1 MKGNRWRQGRRKAG
15 MDNRE
20 FSRRS
25 ILSGLLIG
33 AAAWMAGC
41 AAPTANPTPTPDN
54 AANETESTGKTSPM
68 ELPKTESTV
77 PEGKQI
83 ATLANGCF
91 WCTEA
96 IFQDVKGVE
105 KVVSGY
111 SGGYVKNPSYREVCG
126 KQTGHAEALQITFD
140 PKIITFKQ
148 LLEIF
153 FTTHDPTTP
162 NQQGNDVGPQYR
174 SAIFYHLPEQK
185 QTAEEVIKEFDAQHL
200 WDKPIVTEVTAFSN
214 FYAAEDY
221 HQQYFNNNGFQ
232 PYCRAVIAP
241 KVSKFR
247 AKYRDLLKQ

>member
-1 MKGNRWRQGRRKAG
+1 MENKNL
-15 MDNRE
+15 
-20 FSRRS
+20 SRRT
-25 ILSGLLIG
+25 ILGGILLTG
-33 AAAWMAGC
+33 AAWITGC
-41 AAPTANPTPTPDN
+41 AMP
-54 AANETESTGKTSPM
+54 AAHADKTKTKTTGKKAKM
-68 ELPKTESTV
+68 DLPKTEVKV
-77 PEGKQI
+77 PEGKEI

-111 SGGYVKNPSYREVCG
+111 SGGWVKNPSYREVCG

-140 PKIITFKQ
+140 PKTVSFKT
-148 LLEIF
+148 LLDIF
-153 FTTHDPTTP
+153 FMTHDPTTP

-174 SAIFYHLPEQK
+174 SGIFFHSPEQK
-185 QTAEEVIKEFDAQHL
+185 KAAEEIIKEFTEKKEFA
-200 WDKPIVTEVTAFSN
+200 KPIVTEVTAFSN

-241 KVSKFR
+241 KVAKFR
-247 AKYRDLLKQ
+247 QKYRDLLKQ